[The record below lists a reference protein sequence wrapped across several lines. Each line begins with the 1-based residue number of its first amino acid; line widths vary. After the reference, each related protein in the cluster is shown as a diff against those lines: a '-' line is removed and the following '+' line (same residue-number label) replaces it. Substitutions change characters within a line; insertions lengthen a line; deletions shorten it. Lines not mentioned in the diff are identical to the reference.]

1 MASSCFTPAQAS
13 VVANLPLKS
22 VHKLMDIR
30 LVRPV
35 RRRVGGKVQ
44 RFLSAE
50 QLLYLRVEGE
60 GVRLLPID
68 ARREVALAIEKSPR
82 ADVVRLKEG
91 QAVAIHLKEARKRV
105 EKDLNRLKKAEAMAV
120 SDPEILRGTPVYR
133 GTRIPV
139 ELVADILAQGAT
151 PKEIVEG
158 YPALKLEMVEL
169 ASLYVRAFPRRGRPL
184 QRPWAKQRPIRV
196 ARGAAGKTR

>member
-35 RRRVGGKVQ
+35 RRRVGGRVQ

-105 EKDLNRLKKAEAMAV
+105 AKDLGRLKKAEAMAV
-120 SDPEILRGTPVYR
+120 SDAEILRGTPVYR

-139 ELVADILAQGAT
+139 GLVANMLAQGAT

-158 YPALKLEMVEL
+158 YPSLKAEMVEL
-169 ASLYVRAFPRRGRPL
+169 APLYVKAFPRRGRPA
-184 QRPWAKQRPIRV
+184 QRPWAKQKPI
-196 ARGAAGKTR
+196 GAARSVAGKMR